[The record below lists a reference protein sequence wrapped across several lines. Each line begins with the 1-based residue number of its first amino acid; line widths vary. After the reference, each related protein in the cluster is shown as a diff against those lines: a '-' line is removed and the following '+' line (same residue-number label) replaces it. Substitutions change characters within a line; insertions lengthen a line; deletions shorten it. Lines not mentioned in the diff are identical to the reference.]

1 MVNLFVNNSPVIN
14 LIYVCQAF
22 YYTTVVVTVIMQVFV
37 EKLFS
42 NIQVLNVG
50 SVKANGGEPKSCFGQ
65 VFNFK
70 LGCFCC
76 ECDWAA

>member
-1 MVNLFVNNSPVIN
+1 MVNLFVNNSSVIN
-14 LIYVCQAF
+14 LIYLCQAF
-22 YYTTVVVTVIMQVFV
+22 YYTTVVVTGDYASICG
-37 EKLFS
+37 KTFS
-42 NIQVLNVG
+42 NIQLLNVG

-76 ECDWAA
+76 ECNWAA